1 MDCPPKPERSMPT
14 RPKLKLHRS
23 PVEES
28 YDLEPGSLSMEPDDG
43 LVLPM
48 IPEDPEHDRV
58 IDPED

>member
-1 MDCPPKPERSMPT
+1 MPT